1 MASVSI
7 NTVYKNGFTTHG
19 IERISVSNVNKF
31 REAPDAWACQYL
43 GGHRFPTGWA
53 AVQGQAVEAG
63 VEFGLFNGAG
73 IDDCVRESVHQL
85 KENSMFLPNIAE
97 QLEDRIPIVERMVA
111 CALENLMPLG
121 APEQP
126 AKGSRQ
132 HSIGIDVRFRPG
144 EGGTVP
150 LIGYLDFWYPQ
161 HNLVVDLKTT
171 SKSPSKWSLSH
182 GIQAAVYQKAI
193 QAMTGKKPDVK
204 FGYALTRKKDPW
216 VELDLNDEDAKRF
229 LGVFKRTVKQME
241 ALLNLSDN
249 SLDIINALPHNPD
262 TFYWNNAEEIA
273 ATFYGS

>member
-1 MASVSI
+1 MPDLSI
-7 NTVYKNGFTTHG
+7 STPNKNGFTTHG
-19 IERISVSNVNKF
+19 IERISVSNVNKY

-43 GGHRFPTGWA
+43 GGHRFPTGWP

-73 IDDCVRESVHQL
+73 IDDCVKEAVHQL

-97 QLEDRIPIVERMVA
+97 QLEDRIPIVERMVT

-171 SKSPSKWSLSH
+171 SKSPAKWSLSH
-182 GIQAAVYQKAI
+182 GIQAAVYQKAV

-216 VELDLNDEDAKRF
+216 VELDLDDEDAKRF
-229 LGVFKRTVKQME
+229 LGIFKKTVKQME

-262 TFYWNNAEEIA
+262 SFYWNNAEEIA

>member
-1 MASVSI
+1 MSDVSI

-19 IERISVSNVNKF
+19 IERISVSNVNKY

-43 GGHRFPTGWA
+43 GGHRFPTGWP

-73 IDDCVRESVHQL
+73 IDDCVKEAVHQL

-97 QLEDRIPIVERMVA
+97 QLEDRIPIVERMVT

-171 SKSPSKWSLSH
+171 SKSPSRWSLSH
-182 GIQAAVYQKAI
+182 GIQAAVYQKAV

-216 VELDLNDEDAKRF
+216 VELDLDDEDAKRF
-229 LGVFKRTVKQME
+229 LGIFKKTVKQME

-262 TFYWNNAEEIA
+262 SFYWNNAEEIA